1 MRPHEQIHA
10 AITGMLPRSAMAATT
25 HCAIPDVSAGK
36 LLLTVSEGAVF
47 VGVSVRQFYNLVD
60 KPAPVMLG
68 RRCVRYRRADLIA
81 FVAGLS
87 AVVDRLPEPSQLAA
101 GKLKKRLVQECERG
115 HSGGTEFLVAEHQQ
129 PRGPK
134 QRIPPS
140 NSKLALPCKAGG
152 AE

>member
-10 AITGMLPRSAMAATT
+10 AITGILPRAATT
-25 HCAIPDVSAGK
+25 TTHSAVPDAGAGK
-36 LLLTVSEGAVF
+36 LLLTVVEAASF

-87 AVVDRLPEPSQLAA
+87 AVTDRLPEPSQLAA
-101 GKLKKRLVQECERG
+101 GKAKKRVAQGWEGGRVGGFDGNVRESQQLRG
-115 HSGGTEFLVAEHQQ
+115 HK
-129 PRGPK
+129 P
-134 QRIPPS
+134 RIPPS